1 MVKID
6 LITGFLGSGKTT
18 FIKEYVQYLLK
29 QGLKI
34 GIIENDFGAVNV
46 DMMLLQDLISNRCEL
61 EMVAGAG
68 DLESHRRRLK
78 TKLISMKMRGIDRII
93 IEPSGIYDVD
103 EFFDVLHED
112 PLNNWYEIG
121 SVITIVDAKL
131 DRHLSRQSRYLLASQ
146 IVVAGQIVLSKTQS
160 SNQEDIEYTI
170 EYLNKALEEF
180 HGKKRKKMDFIYK
193 NWDTLSND
201 DYQTLINS
209 GYKYESIEKLWF
221 DQNDTFRSLYFM
233 NKKISKEKLIKIV
246 QELMNGQECGNIF
259 RIKGFI
265 LLEDNTWLEINA
277 TKSDIE
283 IKSVENGQEIIIVI
297 GENLIEKSI
306 QKYFL

>member
-18 FIKEYVQYLLK
+18 FIKKYVQYLLK

-112 PLNNWYEIG
+112 PLDNWYEIG

-283 IKSVENGQEIIIVI
+283 IKSVENGQEIIIFI

>member
-6 LITGFLGSGKTT
+6 LITGFLGSGKTI
-18 FIKEYVQYLLK
+18 FIKKYVQYLLK

>member
-18 FIKEYVQYLLK
+18 FIKKYVQYLLK

-112 PLNNWYEIG
+112 PLDNWYEIG

-146 IVVAGQIVLSKTQS
+146 IVVAGQIVLSKTQL

>member
-18 FIKEYVQYLLK
+18 FIKKYVQYLLK

-112 PLNNWYEIG
+112 PLDNWYEIG

-246 QELMNGQECGNIF
+246 QELMNGQVGGNIF

-265 LLEDNTWLEINA
+265 LLEDNSWLEINA

>member
-18 FIKEYVQYLLK
+18 FIKKYVQYLLK

>member
-18 FIKEYVQYLLK
+18 FIKKYVQYLLK

-34 GIIENDFGAVNV
+34 GIIENDFGTVNV

-112 PLNNWYEIG
+112 PLDNWYEIG

-146 IVVAGQIVLSKTQS
+146 IVVAGQIVLSKTQL

>member
-18 FIKEYVQYLLK
+18 FIKKYVQYLLK

-112 PLNNWYEIG
+112 PLDNWYEIG

>member
-1 MVKID
+1 
-6 LITGFLGSGKTT
+6 
-18 FIKEYVQYLLK
+18 
-29 QGLKI
+29 
-34 GIIENDFGAVNV
+34 
-46 DMMLLQDLISNRCEL
+46 MMLLQDLISNRCEL

-180 HGKKRKKMDFIYK
+180 YGKKRKKMDFIFK

>member
-18 FIKEYVQYLLK
+18 FIKKYVQYLLK

-112 PLNNWYEIG
+112 PLDNWYEIG

-180 HGKKRKKMDFIYK
+180 HGKKRKKMDFIFK

-246 QELMNGQECGNIF
+246 QELMNGQVCGNIF